1 MSLEGKQESR
11 EAEAFHA
18 VVQRVTER
26 KGREEMGEDERR
38 RGQKTE
44 EKREERERRGEL
56 GTHED
61 LLASPVPFLQAGTS
75 EHPNLHGVRE
85 RLPPGRLWKQGLR
98 AGQLE
103 RHFGDGLPW
112 YVKNFSCLDSWQT
125 F

>member
-1 MSLEGKQESR
+1 MSLEGKQETR
-11 EAEAFHA
+11 EAEAVHT
-18 VVQRVTER
+18 VVQRVRER

-38 RGQKTE
+38 GQKTE
-44 EKREERERRGEL
+44 EKRGERERRGEL

-61 LLASPVPFLQAGTS
+61 LLGSPVPSLQAETS
-75 EHPNLHGVRE
+75 KHLNLHGLHE

-98 AGQLE
+98 VGQLE
-103 RHFGDGLPW
+103 RRFGDSLPW

>member
-1 MSLEGKQESR
+1 MSLEGKQESG

-18 VVQRVTER
+18 VVQRVRER
-26 KGREEMGEDERR
+26 KGREEMGEDEK

-61 LLASPVPFLQAGTS
+61 LLASPVPSLQAGKS
-75 EHPNLHGVRE
+75 KHPNLHGVRE

-98 AGQLE
+98 ASQLE